1 MESDSMNEILQM
13 FAEKIIN
20 NLTHSHLYVDPEESN
35 VVVSASLDTLSRM
48 VNTST
53 SCKLFSNT
61 ELMKNLISQNSLN
74 LTIL

>member
-1 MESDSMNEILQM
+1 
-13 FAEKIIN
+13 
-20 NLTHSHLYVDPEESN
+20 
-35 VVVSASLDTLSRM
+35 VVVTSSLETLSRM